1 MRPNNKI
8 KSAQKWVQENLG
20 KKNPRAKPSGFEIE
34 KFSDLIDSKI
44 YLGSNANLI
53 VCAKSAKCILVILSD
68 VEANAAFTVPFKA
81 TI

>member
-8 KSAQKWVQENLG
+8 KSAQKWVQEILG
-20 KKNPRAKPSGFEIE
+20 KKKPEGEALGFEIE
-34 KFSDLIDSKI
+34 KISDLIDSKI